1 VIRDLLRGLFSRE
14 ENAYFNVTAVVRN
27 QETGLYRIHRARN
40 IITDSGDLHLA
51 QKAAGE
57 APTIAGYTPG
67 SLYLF
72 SAFTTPDKTSV
83 YNEGTLIA
91 STEKTNE
98 ATYPKTNDSD
108 TDNTGKAT
116 DSITRKYLYSAASFN
131 HAAITDG
138 AITVAGAAGAQ
149 ALYAVWTFAASINK
163 TAADTLTVYH
173 NTNFLG
179 V

>member
-1 VIRDLLRGLFSRE
+1 MIRSIRRLFSRE
-14 ENAYFNVTAVVRN
+14 ENEYFNVVAILRN
-27 QETGLYRIHRARN
+27 EVTGLYQIHRTHN
-40 IITDSGDLHLA
+40 IITDSGDLHNA

-57 APTIAGYTPG
+57 SPTVSGYSPG

-72 SAFTTPDKTSV
+72 SAFSPSPGKTSV
-83 YNEGTLIA
+83 YNEGTVIS

-98 ATYPKTNDSD
+98 STYPKTNDSD

-131 HAAITDG
+131 HAAITHG
-138 AITVAGAAGAQ
+138 AITVTSATGAQ
-149 ALYAVWTFAASINK
+149 ALYAAWAFAASINK
-163 TAADTLTVYH
+163 TSSDTLTVYH